1 MEPKH
6 DVRLQKSYTPKAQGG
21 VFDSSLS
28 KQPHS
33 KLISPIPSFDN
44 SLFRNEPAE
53 AFCKLLIFSHYIQH
67 KEDKSISGVL
77 LGEPET
83 YKTKTIQR
91 FFNLKGIAVETDITY
106 MGLIQH
112 VLPKIENGLVKTI
125 IIPDMVK
132 TIMKKQ
138 ATMQNL
144 IGILNGLVEEGVY
157 EICLRDTSDFHGS
170 RANLI
175 TSMTPTLL
183 FQNKLLWNRMGF
195 LSRLLPFSYSYTE
208 QKSEEIL
215 RAIEKGEVLEPQPIQ
230 LNLPE
235 FKTIVELPER
245 IAREVRPL
253 INRLTETERARI
265 YNKKNPEDSKLTIK
279 AYGFRHQHQF
289 QSLLR
294 ANALSRG
301 DTEVKEDDLKEI
313 FRIGH
318 WINYDFNV
326 L

>member
-1 MEPKH
+1 MTSKH
-6 DVRLQKSYTPKAQGG
+6 DIGKPVTCSNLLTREL
-21 VFDSSLS
+21 
-28 KQPHS
+28 
-33 KLISPIPSFDN
+33 PIET

-53 AFCKLLIFSHYIQH
+53 TFCKLLVFSHYIQH
-67 KEDKSISGVL
+67 KEDKSVSGTL
-77 LGEPET
+77 IGEPET
-83 YKTKTIQR
+83 YKTKTLQR
-91 FFNLKGIAVETDITY
+91 FFTMRGMIVETDLTY

-112 VLPKIENGLVKTI
+112 VLPKIEAGIVKTI

-138 ATMQNL
+138 ATTQNF
-144 IGILNGLVEEGVY
+144 IGILNSLIEEGVFD
-157 EICLRDTSDFHGS
+157 ICLRDTKDFKGA

-195 LSRLLPFSYSYTE
+195 LTRLLPFSYSYTE
-208 QKSEEIL
+208 TKSEAIL
-215 RAIEKGEVLEPQPIQ
+215 RAIEKGQVLEPEPMK
-230 LNLPE
+230 LDLPE
-235 FKTIVELPER
+235 FKVNVELSES
-245 IAREVRPL
+245 IAKELRPFVE
-253 INRLTETERARI
+253 RLTETERARI
-265 YNKKNPEDSKLTIK
+265 RNKKNPEESKLTEK

-301 DTEVKEDDLKEI
+301 DTEVRDIDLKEV
-313 FRIGH
+313 FRIGK
-318 WINYDFNV
+318 WINYDFNM